1 MSNFNL
7 EDHLK
12 FVEDVKNNPELYK
25 PIGGQIYSSP
35 NGIGYWINRN
45 QVCPNCGSSN
55 GFLKVIGNRPEKMW
69 NECSDWID

>member
-35 NGIGYWINRN
+35 NGIGYWINKKW
-45 QVCPNCGSSN
+45 VC
-55 GFLKVIGNRPEKMW
+55 K
-69 NECSDWID
+69 